1 MKTHRIAANSFPSTR
16 RRVREQLQ
24 KERRVSL
31 FANQPQIEIATTME
45 RITSMSEIM
54 DDILL
59 NEPQRYRTMI
69 SLMVFLIILGMTG
82 ILGITGIVLTVDT
95 YIYSPTSATQTQSDT
110 NTLRGS
116 IGMTDENTGD
126 KKQPPVSITQTR
138 DKKLDEYESFE
149 HETNQSDE
157 EYFIQPEHV
166 NNKDIE
172 SMSLIDMIQEI
183 QALESKLKKQ
193 EEEKR
198 HKANTISNLKG
209 KLNPKLRADIDFQE
223 HLFMRSTT
231 QSDDNKQ
238 EDDWSSTPVH
248 TTTAQISRDKRDDI
262 ESYLRWF
269 QQMIIESG
277 YTEGQKERVLQ
288 IIKRRKPECMELELT
303 SQECKDIIDSD
314 IGSMFTGEEY
324 YKGWLLKI

>member
-1 MKTHRIAANSFPSTR
+1 MTQ
-16 RRVREQLQ
+16 VREA
-24 KERRVSL
+24 VIHSYCW
-31 FANQPQIEIATTME
+31 M
-45 RITSMSEIM
+45 
-54 DDILL
+54 

-223 HLFMRSTT
+223 HLFKISTT
-231 QSDDNKQ
+231 QSDDKKQ

-288 IIKRRKPECMELELT
+288 IIIRRKPECMELELT